1 MAIRRIM
8 NAVLQMALEHN
19 RENNAKCAELKE
31 AYVYMDDVVS
41 YADSPQPAIGKLK
54 EALVLGDFP
63 LYFDRV
69 LSRMVYDRYKARM
82 GQWRDYTFQDSLPDY
97 SVGTRARFSEF
108 DRPVRTQEKME
119 PQTGYIYEE
128 ELQLRVE
135 DYTKQIDF
143 SHRILVNDDMGA
155 FRNIGQKMADS
166 TKKFLDF
173 YVSALYD
180 NALTQGALVVLG
192 ANYSGTGALTT
203 ANLAIAWNAFVQRVD
218 ARGNPIVVMPRY
230 LVIPPILRL
239 TANAILQSERIAEL
253 ATNSINPLRGALE
266 VREDPYIG
274 FVAPNIP
281 WYLFADP
288 ADIPGVSVVKMQL
301 LPNDFYLFVKAPD
314 KLPMSVSGGIGAAN
328 WQLGSFLTGDIELS
342 VQTTIGS
349 RSDDLGA
356 LVGVTDAN
364 GIYYSSGTTP

>member
-1 MAIRRIM
+1 MRRIM

-19 RENNAKCAELKE
+19 KVDNAKCANLKE
-31 AYVYMDDVVS
+31 AYTYMDDIVS
-41 YADSPQPAIGKLK
+41 YATGPQPATGKLE

-63 LYFDRV
+63 LYFTRV
-69 LSRMVYDRYKARM
+69 LSRMVYDRYAMRM
-82 GQWRDYTFQDSLPDY
+82 GQWRDYTFQDVLPDY
-97 SVGTRARFSEF
+97 SVAERYTLGEF

-119 PQTGYIYEE
+119 PQAGYITES
-128 ELQLRVE
+128 ELQLRVD
-135 DYTKQIDF
+135 DYSKQIDF

-166 TKKFLDF
+166 TKRFLDF

-180 NALTQGALVVLG
+180 NALTQARLGVLG
-192 ANYSGTGALTT
+192 ANYAGTGALTT
-203 ANLAIAWNAFVQRVD
+203 ANLAIGWNAFVQRVD
-218 ARGNPIVVMPRY
+218 ARGNPIAVTPKY

-239 TANAILQSERIAEL
+239 AANQILQSERVAEL
-253 ATNSINPLRGALE
+253 ATNGINPLRNALE

-288 ADIPGVSVVKMQL
+288 ADVPGVTVAKMQQ
-301 LPNDFYLFVKAPD
+301 LPADFYLFVKAPD
-314 KLPMSVSGGIGAAN
+314 KMPMSVSGGIGAAN

-349 RSDDLGA
+349 RSDDLGV
-356 LVGVTDAN
+356 LVGVTDVN
-364 GIYYSSGTTP
+364 GLYYSSGTTP

>member
-1 MAIRRIM
+1 M

-19 RENNAKCAELKE
+19 KEDNAKCAELKE
-31 AYVYMDDVVS
+31 AYVYMDDIVS
-41 YADSPQPAIGKLK
+41 YADAPQPAIGKLE

-63 LYFDRV
+63 LYFNRV
-69 LSRMVYDRYKARM
+69 LSRMVYDRYQSRM
-82 GQWRDYTFQDSLPDY
+82 GQWRDYTFQDMLPDY
-97 SVGTRARFSEF
+97 SVGERYTLGEF

-119 PQTGYIYEE
+119 PQTGYIVES

-166 TKKFLDF
+166 TKRFLDF

-180 NALTQGALVVLG
+180 NALTQVALGILG
-192 ANYSGTGALTT
+192 VNYAGTGALTT
-203 ANLAIAWNAFVQRVD
+203 ANLAIGYNAFVQRVD
-218 ARGNPIVVMPRY
+218 ARGNPIVVAPKY

-239 TANAILQSERIAEL
+239 TANAILQSEKIAEL
-253 ATNSINPLRGALE
+253 ATNSINPLRPLGLE

-274 FVAPNIP
+274 FAPPNIP

-288 ADIPGVSVVKMQL
+288 ADIPGVSVVKMQQM
-301 LPNDFYLFVKAPD
+301 PNDFYLFAKAPD

-328 WQLGSFLTGDIELS
+328 WQLGSFLTGDIEIS

-349 RSDDLGA
+349 RSDDLAA

>member
-1 MAIRRIM
+1 
-8 NAVLQMALEHN
+8 MALEHN
-19 RENNAKCAELKE
+19 KEDNNKCAELKE
-31 AYVYMDDVVS
+31 AYVYMDDIVS
-41 YADSPQPAIGKLK
+41 YADSPQPAVGKLE

-63 LYFDRV
+63 LYFNRV
-69 LSRMVYDRYKARM
+69 LSRMVYDRYQSRM

-97 SVGTRARFSEF
+97 SIGERYTLGEF

-119 PQTGYIYEE
+119 PQTGYIVES

-166 TKKFLDF
+166 TKRFLDF

-180 NALTQGALVVLG
+180 NALTQVALGILG
-192 ANYSGTGALTT
+192 VGYAGTGALTT
-203 ANLAIAWNAFVQRVD
+203 ANLAIGYNAFVQRVD
-218 ARGNPIVVMPRY
+218 ARANPITVVPKY

-253 ATNSINPLRGALE
+253 ATNSINPLRPLGLE

-274 FVAPNIP
+274 FVPPNIP

-288 ADIPGVSVVKMQL
+288 ADVPGVTVVKMQQ
-301 LPNDFYLFVKAPD
+301 LPADFYLFVKAPD

-328 WQLGSFLTGDIELS
+328 WQLGSFLTGDIEIS

-349 RSDDLGA
+349 RSDDLAA